1 MTHTLLCLR
10 EYVPEGNIFELKQ
23 TGKTEVLREITD
35 RARTLSILPDDRAT
49 SDVFNQLLKREQLGS
64 TGIVNGIAIP
74 HCKTDLIHPDMSIL
88 IGYSSLGIEFE
99 AHDGNPVFLI
109 FTVLTRKKSGTIH
122 LAALAAISRMISKYG
137 LSTHISD
144 YLKPEAI
151 RRIIDE
157 CEYEI

>member
-10 EYVPEGNIFELKQ
+10 DHVPENNIFELRQ
-23 TGKTEVLREITD
+23 NGKIEVLREITD
-35 RARTLSILPDDRAT
+35 RAKVLSILQNDLAS
-49 SDVFNQLLKREQLGS
+49 SDVFHQLLKREQLGS

-74 HCKTDLIHPDMSIL
+74 HCKTDLIQPDMTIF
-88 IGYSSLGIEFE
+88 IGYSVKGIEFN
-99 AHDGNPVFLI
+99 AHDGNPVFLV

-122 LAALAAISRMISKYG
+122 LAALAAISRMISKHG

-144 YLKPEAI
+144 YLNPEAL

>member
-1 MTHTLLCLR
+1 MTHTVLCLR
-10 EYVPEGNIFELKQ
+10 EYVPENNIFELKQ

-35 RARTLSILPDDRAT
+35 RAKVLSILPDDTA
-49 SDVFNQLLKREQLGS
+49 SSEVFHQLLKREQLGS

-74 HCKTDLIHPDMSIL
+74 HCKTDLIEPEMSIF
-88 IGYSSLGIEFE
+88 IGYSSAGIEFN
-99 AHDGNPVFLI
+99 AHDGNPVFLM
-109 FTVLTRKKSGTIH
+109 FNVFTRKKSGTIH

-137 LSTHISD
+137 LSTHISN
-144 YLKPEAI
+144 YLNPGSL

>member
-10 EYVPEGNIFELKQ
+10 NYVPEGNIFELKE
-23 TGKTEVLREITD
+23 TTKTEVLREITD
-35 RARTLSILPDDRAT
+35 RANTLSILPDESAAT
-49 SDVFNQLLKREQLGS
+49 DVFNQLLKREQLGS

-74 HCKTDLIHPDMSIL
+74 HCKTDRIQPEMTIL
-88 IGYSSLGIEFE
+88 IGYSLNGIEFD
-99 AHDGNPVFLI
+99 AHDGNPVFLV

-137 LSTHISD
+137 LATNILD
-144 YLKPEAI
+144 YLNPEALH
-151 RRIIDE
+151 RIIDE

>member
-10 EYVPEGNIFELKQ
+10 EYVPENNIFELKQ
-23 TGKTEVLREITD
+23 TGKTEVLREIMD
-35 RARTLSILPDDRAT
+35 RAKALSILPDELAST
-49 SDVFNQLLKREQLGS
+49 EVFHQLLKREQLGS

-74 HCKTDLIHPDMSIL
+74 HCKTDLIKPDMSIF
-88 IGYSSLGIEFE
+88 IGYSTAGIEFD
-99 AHDGNPVFLI
+99 AHDGNPVFLM
-109 FTVLTRKKSGTIH
+109 FSVLTRRQSGTIH

-137 LSTHISD
+137 LSIHISD
-144 YLKPEAI
+144 YLNPAAL

>member
-10 EYVPEGNIFELKQ
+10 DHVPENNIFELRQ
-23 TGKTEVLREITD
+23 SGKIEVLREITD
-35 RARTLSILPDDRAT
+35 RAKVLSILQNDLAS
-49 SDVFNQLLKREQLGS
+49 SDVFHQLLKREQLGS

-74 HCKTDLIHPDMSIL
+74 HCKTDLIQPDMTIF
-88 IGYSSLGIEFE
+88 IGYSAKGIEFD
-99 AHDGNPVFLI
+99 AHDGNPVFLV

-144 YLKPEAI
+144 YLNPESL